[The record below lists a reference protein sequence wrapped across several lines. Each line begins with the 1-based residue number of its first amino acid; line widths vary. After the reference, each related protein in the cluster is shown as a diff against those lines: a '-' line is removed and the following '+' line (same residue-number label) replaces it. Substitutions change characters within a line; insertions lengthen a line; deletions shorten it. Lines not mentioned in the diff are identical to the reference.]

1 MRAVRARVG
10 EDFGVG
16 VKLNSADFQKGG
28 FDVDDAQRVVEML
41 NAENVDLVE
50 LSGGSYESAAMMG
63 MSDDE
68 RLTSTAA
75 REMYFIDFA
84 AQISKSAHMPIMV
97 TGGVTKKATAEDALA
112 SRSVDMVG
120 IARAFA
126 YAPTLPKDWAADGVQ
141 VNLPVVKF
149 KNKLLAALGNMSLT
163 KTQLHRMSAG
173 KAPKPKASPLSS
185 IIADRVRISKKT
197 KIYKAWLKQQ
207 AL

>member
-1 MRAVRARVG
+1 
-10 EDFGVG
+10 
-16 VKLNSADFQKGG
+16 
-28 FDVDDAQRVVEML
+28 
-41 NAENVDLVE
+41 
-50 LSGGSYESAAMMG
+50 
-63 MSDDE
+63 
-68 RLTSTAA
+68 
-75 REMYFIDFA
+75 
-84 AQISKSAHMPIMV
+84 MV